1 MSCSD
6 GMSRYS
12 ILTFA
17 EDSIIIKKQI
27 TLSKQ
32 LKLILLFCTI
42 DQYKDQ
48 YIVLAEPGQICQEQG
63 LSIIDTKEDC
73 RSLLVFVQSQ
83 YPDMDGNTI
92 YEEHRY
98 EEYPKGCYFSIILG
112 GLFFNNHLHGKSNNT
127 GRQVC
132 KNIKGKFL

>member
-1 MSCSD
+1 M
-6 GMSRYS
+6 
-12 ILTFA
+12 
-17 EDSIIIKKQI
+17 IKNL

-32 LKLILLFCTI
+32 FKLILLFRI
-42 DQYKDQ
+42 KDRYADQ
-48 YIVLAEPGQICQEQG
+48 YIVLADPGQTCQEQG

-98 EEYPKGCYFSIILG
+98 EEYPKGCYFSITLG
-112 GLFFNNHLHGKSNNT
+112 GLFFNNHLHGKSNTT